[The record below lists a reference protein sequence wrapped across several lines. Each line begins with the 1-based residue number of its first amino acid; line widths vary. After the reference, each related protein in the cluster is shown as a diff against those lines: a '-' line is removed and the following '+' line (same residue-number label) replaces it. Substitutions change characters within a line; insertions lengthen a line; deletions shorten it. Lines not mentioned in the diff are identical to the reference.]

1 MTKKDYVVVA
11 RILSTVKNGTERD
24 RLTREFSS
32 WFQADNPQFDLAR
45 FIAAVSPR
53 SADHRRRT
61 SRRSRR

>member
-32 WFQADNPQFDLAR
+32 WFQADNPQFDLQR
-45 FIAAVSPR
+45 FIAAVRPQ
-53 SADHRRRT
+53 SADRRRA